1 MIKIKIQ
8 KIEDGAVVPSYARA
22 GDAGLNLYSA
32 EDLVLKGG
40 ERQAIK
46 TGIKMEIPDG
56 YVGLIWDRSGM
67 AFNDGIKT
75 MAGVVD
81 SGYRG
86 EVKVVLM
93 NLSKE
98 DFEIK
103 KGYKIAQMIIQK
115 FESAEIEI
123 TENLSGSER
132 GNGGFGSTGMI

>member
-1 MIKIKIQ
+1 MKIKIQ
-8 KIEDGAVVPSYARA
+8 KIEEDAVVPSYAKA

-32 EDLVLKGG
+32 EDLVLKGS

-56 YVGLIWDRSGM
+56 YVGLIWDRSGL
-67 AFNDGIKT
+67 AVNNGIKT
-75 MAGVVD
+75 MAGVID
-81 SGYRG
+81 CGYRG

-115 FESAEIEI
+115 FESPEIEI
-123 TENLSGSER
+123 ADSLSDTER
-132 GNGGFGSTGMI
+132 GDNGFGSTGIH

>member
-1 MIKIKIQ
+1 MIKLKIQ
-8 KIEDGAVVPSYARA
+8 KIEERTVAPSYAKA
-22 GDAGLNLYSA
+22 GDAGMDLYSA
-32 EDLVLKGG
+32 EDLILGAG
-40 ERQAIK
+40 ERRAVR

-67 AFNDGIKT
+67 AFNNGIKT

-115 FESAEIEI
+115 FESPEIEI
-123 TENLSGSER
+123 TDSLSDSQR
-132 GNGGFGSTGMI
+132 GDNGFGSTGL

>member
-1 MIKIKIQ
+1 MIKLKIQ
-8 KIEDGAVVPSYARA
+8 KIEEGAVAPGYAKA
-22 GDAGLNLYSA
+22 GDAGMNLYSA

-67 AFNDGIKT
+67 AFNNGIKT
-75 MAGVVD
+75 MAGVID
-81 SGYRG
+81 CGYRG
-86 EVKVVLM
+86 EVKVVLT
-93 NLSKE
+93 NLSQE

-115 FESAEIEI
+115 FESPKIEI
-123 TENLSGSER
+123 ADSLSSSER
-132 GNGGFGSTGMI
+132 GDGGFGSTGIR